1 MQKSIALTSSFWCD
15 TQRAWN
21 SSLPTSQDGG
31 GGCGKLNQL
40 NINTV
45 FRSIKELRSQG
56 ILALW
61 KLERQTGRQKIPVYG
76 KQKLHLE
83 PGRNT

>member
-45 FRSIKELRSQG
+45 FRSIKELKSQG
-56 ILALW
+56 ILTLW
-61 KLERQTGRQKIPVYG
+61 KLERHRRTENHSVW
-76 KQKLHLE
+76 E
-83 PGRNT
+83 AEAAPGAW